1 MDVKDGS
8 RNTLKDNSTAAM
20 SFFEY
25 KDIIEEGDLVL
36 VFLGRSNIKPIT
48 VTKGSQLN
56 TRYGNFEHD
65 RMIGMKYG
73 EQMPGAKG
81 VGFIHLLYPT
91 PELWTVSLPHR
102 TQIVYTPDSSYIIQR
117 LNVTSG
123 TRVIEAGTG
132 SGSFSH
138 SFARTIGVEGRLFTY
153 EFHEPRYIE
162 AKKELEDHGLLAN
175 TVITH
180 RDVCNDGFEILNIP
194 EDFKKDDGICGDVVF
209 LDLPSPWTAIPNLK
223 SVISHQSRVGICCFS
238 PCIEQVEKTV
248 KALETEGWSNIE
260 MVEVAGKRWEARKD
274 MVKDVKDVVKRLKDI
289 QSRKN
294 QGIEHRKQSK
304 IHNVGDKRDIKEVET
319 ADDSSP
325 EPTKF
330 QNLGKGFNPFGKG
343 LRVREGDEQF
353 QWRNVTKI
361 ESEIKS
367 HTSYLT
373 FAYMN
378 PNVRLN
384 TSVE

>member
-1 MDVKDGS
+1 
-8 RNTLKDNSTAAM
+8 M
-20 SFFEY
+20 SFFHY

-36 VFLGRSNIKPIT
+36 AFIGRNNIKHIT

-73 EQMPGAKG
+73 EQMAGAKG

-91 PELWTVSLPHR
+91 PELWTISLPHR

-117 LNVTSG
+117 LNITNG

-138 SFARTIGVEGRLFTY
+138 SFARTIGLEGKLFSY

-162 AKKELEDHGLLAN
+162 AKKEFEDHNLEN
-175 TVITH
+175 TIITH
-180 RDVCNDGFEILNIP
+180 RDVCNDGFEIQDIP
-194 EDFKKDDGICGDVVF
+194 EAFQKDNGIAGDVVF

-223 SVISHQSRVGICCFS
+223 KVISQTNRVGICCFS

-248 KALETEGWSNIE
+248 KALEEEGWCSIE
-260 MVEVAGKRWEARKD
+260 MVEVAGRRWEARKD

-294 QGIEHRKQSK
+294 QGIELRKHSK
-304 IHNVGDKRDIKEVET
+304 IHTVGDKRDIKEVDTPDE
-319 ADDSSP
+319 SSP
-325 EPTKF
+325 EPSKF

-343 LRVREGDEQF
+343 LRIREGDEQF

-361 ESEIKS
+361 ETEVKS

-378 PNVRLN
+378 PNVKLN
-384 TSVE
+384 TSVQ